1 MPSDAAPL
9 RADFTLPPLPPGV
22 RRILIFVAM
31 EAEAEPIARAL
42 GLAPDRLPI
51 GSAGVRSGR
60 VGSNL
65 SSLEVSLLSPGI
77 CAETGVDR
85 IGPVHAAATLARAL
99 ERIPCDIVVNAGTAG
114 GFESQGQR
122 IADLVVARDT
132 MFHDA
137 RIALGGFDAVARAHT
152 RLSADDA
159 MLARL
164 SAALDARAG
173 LVSTGASLDATADE
187 LALFARHG
195 ALAKEMELAALGVVC
210 REHRRPL
217 VALKGITDL
226 VDHHEPTHEAFVRNL
241 ARTSARV
248 AEAIGP
254 LLDEL
259 VNDQT
264 RD

>member
-1 MPSDAAPL
+1 MPSDGTPQ
-9 RADFTLPPLPPGV
+9 RADFTLPPLPRHP
-22 RRILIFVAM
+22 RRALVFVAM

-60 VGSNL
+60 IGSNGAG
-65 SSLEVSLLSPGI
+65 LEVSLLSPGI
-77 CAETGVDR
+77 CAQTGVDR

-122 IADLVVARDT
+122 IADVVLARDT
-132 MFHDA
+132 LFHDA
-137 RIALGGFDAVARAHT
+137 RVALEGYDAVARAHT

-159 MLARL
+159 MLARMA
-164 SAALDARAG
+164 AALGARAG

-195 ALAKEMELAALGVVC
+195 AIAKEMELAALAVVC
-210 REHRRPL
+210 REHGRPL

-226 VDHHEPTHEAFVRNL
+226 VDHHEPTHEAFLRNL

-248 AEAIGP
+248 ADAIGP
-254 LLDEL
+254 LLEEL
-259 VNDQT
+259 AT
-264 RD
+264 